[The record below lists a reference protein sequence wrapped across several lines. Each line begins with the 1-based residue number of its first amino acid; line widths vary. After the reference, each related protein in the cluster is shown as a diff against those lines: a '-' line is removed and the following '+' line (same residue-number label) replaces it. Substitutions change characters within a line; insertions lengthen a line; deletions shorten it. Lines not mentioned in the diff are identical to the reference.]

1 VQGWFGTTSALD
13 PTREPPMPVVRTS
26 EIVGAAAA
34 RGSAATAM
42 NVVQLEGVTAIVDG
56 ADRAGLPVI
65 LAVSENAVRY
75 HGALEPLAL
84 SALAAA
90 RAASVPVS
98 VHLDHATALDL
109 VREAVGL
116 GLSSVMVDASAL
128 PYDANVAAT
137 ADVAAYCHEHGVWV
151 EAELG
156 EVGGK
161 DGVHAAGARTDPDEA
176 TRFVERTGVDALA
189 VAVGSSHKMTE
200 RKASLD
206 LDLVRRLADSI
217 PVPLVLHGSSGV
229 PDDGLRAAV
238 AAGMRKIN
246 VATQLNKVFTSAVR
260 RSLDAA
266 PQLVD
271 PRVYLGD
278 GRAAMAAEV
287 ERLLR
292 VVSG

>member
-1 VQGWFGTTSALD
+1 
-13 PTREPPMPVVRTS
+13 MPVARTA
-26 EIVGAAAA
+26 EIVDAAVA
-34 RGSAATAM
+34 RGSAACAM

-56 ADRAGLPVI
+56 AERAGLPVVVAI
-65 LAVSENAVRY
+65 SENAVRY

-84 SALAAA
+84 AALAAA

-98 VHLDHATALDL
+98 VHLDHATELAL
-109 VREAVGL
+109 VQEAVAL

-128 PYDANVAAT
+128 PYEANVVTTAEAA
-137 ADVAAYCHEHGVWV
+137 AHCHEHGVWV

-176 TRFVERTGVDALA
+176 TRFVQRTGVDALA

-200 RKASLD
+200 RMASLD
-206 LDLVRRLADSI
+206 LALVRRLADSV

-229 PDDGLRAAV
+229 PDDGLRAAI
-238 AAGMRKIN
+238 AAGMRKVN

-260 RSLDAA
+260 QTLDAS
-266 PQLVD
+266 PQVVD
-271 PRVYLGD
+271 PRAYLGE

-287 ERLLR
+287 ERLIR